1 VYSKEIFSP
10 PYLQDYLDGFENGR
24 NPFLVID
31 RDKNTL
37 AYIFGFN
44 SGRMDYEEMNGK
56 ISDGI
61 PNRIVTI
68 KVLEE
73 FLLAGLLGLGIED
86 EDTYTLHQQTVISK
100 WYQSGVEKYDPYQST
115 DLSEILENNG
125 IQMC

>member
-10 PYLQDYLDGFENGR
+10 PHLQDYLDGFENGR
-24 NPFLVID
+24 NPFMIIESE
-31 RDKNTL
+31 KNSI

-68 KVLEE
+68 KLLEE
-73 FLLAGLLGLGIED
+73 FLLTGLLGLGIED